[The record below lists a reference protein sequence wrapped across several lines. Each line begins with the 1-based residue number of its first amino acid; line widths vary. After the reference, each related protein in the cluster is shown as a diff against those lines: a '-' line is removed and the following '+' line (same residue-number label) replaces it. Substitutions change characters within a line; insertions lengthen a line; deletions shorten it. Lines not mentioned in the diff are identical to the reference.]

1 MIIFYF
7 DFNFLDFLAE
17 ATIMKEMKHPNLVQ
31 LLGICTREP
40 PYYIITEF
48 MPNGNL
54 LDYLRLPE
62 QQELSSTVLLYF
74 AVQIAS
80 AMAYLESKLFIH
92 RDLAAR
98 NCLVGDNHLVKV
110 ADFGL
115 ARLIQTTD
123 ANDGDNAY
131 TAHIG
136 AKFPIKWTAPE
147 GLAYNKFS
155 SKSDV
160 WAFGVLLWEIATYGK
175 SPYPGV
181 ELANVYHLLD
191 SGYRMEMPETCPYNV
206 YELMKRCWQWE
217 PVNRPSFEQ
226 IYKDLENMFHDA
238 STTISP
244 TKNKISVHKDFS
256 SATLPHNHASVSHNS
271 NNSTQVVPSMRQ
283 TNQSISQSSL
293 NNNNNNNNNNNIVHL
308 SSFQTPGSQQSSQIT
323 RKPTICVQPPKP
335 PERSCSFKDVDT
347 LQQQQKLCFSPTSFE
362 PPVPSPITNTPTK
375 TPVNLY
381 TKRQRSLTSKE
392 IPNFSAIK
400 TELQKQQQNILNES
414 SLSNFQPIELKFNNQ
429 CNENQ
434 QQLPPL
440 PSMTESIIRPKS
452 RIFYSNTSQNDL
464 EKQTAATVKI
474 TSMKLNEPKTDEMKL
489 LPSEKKHS
497 SKPETT
503 TILPPDIPEF
513 QRVFSHLRKVKTTNN
528 NNSTNNSNSSD
539 VESST
544 SSASDSSQESAG
556 TKVTHKQI
564 TPLKNGHY
572 QHHAFQSH
580 TINRN
585 HKSFSK
591 ISPHQANLRN
601 IISSQNEGYNL
612 DKFIFIYRWNE
623 FNVFIFNLK
632 ALIRPATWS
641 TLLSL
646 MSLKN
651 HHHQAYLQQRLQ

>member
-1 MIIFYF
+1 LIIFYF

>member
-1 MIIFYF
+1 
-7 DFNFLDFLAE
+7 
-17 ATIMKEMKHPNLVQ
+17 MKEMKHPNLVQ

-62 QQELSSTVLLYF
+62 NQDLTSTVLLYF

-115 ARLIQTTD
+115 ARLIQTSD
-123 ANDGDNAY
+123 ASDGDNAY

-191 SGYRMEMPETCPYNV
+191 SGYRMEMPETCPHNV

-217 PVNRPSFEQ
+217 AVNRPSFEQ

-238 STTISP
+238 STATATTSP
-244 TKNKISVHKDFS
+244 TLTSKTKLTVHKDFS
-256 SATLPHNHASVSHNS
+256 SATLPHSHNHIAPT
-271 NNSTQVVPSMRQ
+271 NSTQPVMPSIRQ

-293 NNNNNNNNNNNIVHL
+293 NNHNNISCSHTNNNNNNIVHL
-308 SSFQTPGSQQSSQIT
+308 SSFQTPSQVSNQVT
-323 RKPTICVQPPKP
+323 RKATMCIQPPKP

-347 LQQQQKLCFSPTSFE
+347 LQQQQQMQQQVCASPTIFE
-362 PPVPSPITNTPTK
+362 PPSPTTNTPTK
-375 TPVNLY
+375 TPANLY

-400 TELQKQQQNILNES
+400 NELQKQQNFLNEP
-414 SLSNFQPIELKFNNQ
+414 LLPTFQPILAPNFNNHFS
-429 CNENQ
+429 E
-434 QQLPPL
+434 QQLPPI
-440 PSMTESIIRPKS
+440 PAMTESMIRPKS
-452 RIFYSNTSQNDL
+452 RVFYSNATQSNGSNETDNH
-464 EKQTAATVKI
+464 TAATVKI
-474 TSMKLNEPKTDEMKL
+474 TAMNLNETKTDELKAL
-489 LPSEKKHS
+489 DKKTALKS
-497 SKPETT
+497 ETT
-503 TILPPDIPEF
+503 LIPPEIPEF
-513 QRVFSHLRKVKTTNN
+513 QRVFSHLRKVNNDSKTTNG
-528 NNSTNNSNSSD
+528 NSSANNSNSSD
-539 VESST
+539 VDSST
-544 SSASDSSQESAG
+544 SSASDSSQDSRATSA
-556 TKVTHKQI
+556 VNRQAA
-564 TPLKNGHY
+564 
-572 QHHAFQSH
+572 HHNFQSH
-580 TINRN
+580 TINRTQ
-585 HKSFSK
+585 KSFSK
-591 ISPHQANLRN
+591 VSSPHQSTSRN
-601 IISSQNEGYNL
+601 IKSSQNEGYCFFAF
-612 DKFIFIYRWNE
+612 FI
-623 FNVFIFNLK
+623 
-632 ALIRPATWS
+632 
-641 TLLSL
+641 
-646 MSLKN
+646 
-651 HHHQAYLQQRLQ
+651 